1 MKIFWKLGA
10 VKKFDWT
17 VLNKIECDLTINE
30 SRIFVSVGDQVRD
43 AAGTVWYPSAIYGWS
58 ILITITLTPLTAMV
72 SYRARNNWAH

>member
-1 MKIFWKLGA
+1 MKIFWKLES

-43 AAGTVWYPSAIYGWS
+43 AAGSVGAE
-58 ILITITLTPLTAMV
+58 TLTGV
-72 SYRARNNWAH
+72 SLLL